1 MTNNLRDHALD
12 LYPQYLF
19 LCMFSL
25 LLISIFSINLLSN
38 SHNPK
43 WSVHESNW
51 FSCWFNSLTQ
61 WVSETD
67 NHTLK
72 LQSLPQTSYC
82 MTHHITPLIYIKRKP
97 IDHFFMI
104 LFWCHF
110 VILELWQPQISF
122 SFIIFEQSSIY
133 TAYKSQNGFGTSWW
147 WVNHHH
153 FHFWV
158 NYVFT

>member
-97 IDHFFMI
+97 IDHFLWYFSDAI
-104 LFWCHF
+104 LSFW
-110 VILELWQPQISF
+110 SF
-122 SFIIFEQSSIY
+122 HSPR
-133 TAYKSQNGFGTSWW
+133 
-147 WVNHHH
+147 
-153 FHFWV
+153 FHFLSLYLNRV
-158 NYVFT
+158 QYTQRTKVITALEHHDDE